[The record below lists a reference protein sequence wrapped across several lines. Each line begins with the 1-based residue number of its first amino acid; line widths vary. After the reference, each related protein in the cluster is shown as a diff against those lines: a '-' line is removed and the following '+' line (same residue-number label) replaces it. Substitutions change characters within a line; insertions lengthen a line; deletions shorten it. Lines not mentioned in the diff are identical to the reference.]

1 MARIQNGPMDMPKAL
16 CHSQVSCPIVLSP
29 ISTSVDQ
36 FHVYCLGMGEGYLF
50 RKWFNNASKLK
61 DQQDDWCEAAAR
73 LNASSHHQQKTRLST
88 PFPEDLELESL
99 VALLRGDTKLNIHCY
114 EPHDLEAMVR
124 HSLEYDFEITAFHHA
139 LKAWKVPEVI
149 KRAKGNI
156 TIATFS
162 GKLYACS
169 VC

>member
-1 MARIQNGPMDMPKAL
+1 ML
-16 CHSQVSCPIVLSP
+16 
-29 ISTSVDQ
+29 
-36 FHVYCLGMGEGYLF
+36 CLGMGEGYLF

-73 LNASSHHQQKTRLST
+73 LNASSHHHQDIRLST

-114 EPHDLEAMVR
+114 EPHDIEAMVR

-162 GKLYACS
+162 GRLYDFFSANSCTLFSFIAKSACHPS
-169 VC
+169 IHIMTYRYVGIQV